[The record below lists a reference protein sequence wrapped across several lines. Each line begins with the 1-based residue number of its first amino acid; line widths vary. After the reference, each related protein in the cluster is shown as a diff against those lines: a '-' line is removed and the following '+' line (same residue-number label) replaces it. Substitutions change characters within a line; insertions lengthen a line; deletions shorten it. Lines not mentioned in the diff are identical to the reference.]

1 MHFRPKLANYHKQLS
16 LINLQNQI
24 ENDEPVDTLYFG
36 NKDITTAMEKLKAEL
51 SQALIDTNQTINDG
65 KGTVETIEANEIIVL
80 ENQEKELSMDC

>member
-36 NKDITTAMEKLKAEL
+36 NKDITTAMKKLKAEL
-51 SQALIDTNQTINDG
+51 IQALIDTNQGLLYLDG
-65 KGTVETIEANEIIVL
+65 RNSQKYLHRKQANFKL
-80 ENQEKELSMDC
+80 